1 MGNGYPVRIA
11 RAFVLA
17 IAIFAVV
24 ALPAA
29 AATPFHSD
37 NVQLVT
43 KLPDTAGAAS
53 ARFVGSNMYVSTWK
67 GLSIFDISK
76 PEDPQRTGFLPLPHF
91 ENEDVDAAGNLVIIS
106 NDPSEGM
113 GVIYVIDVS
122 NPTTPMIRSIFP
134 NGTIF
139 GSVEDANP
147 SYTGHIANCLQDCKY
162 LWLTGTEQG
171 VVVVDLRD
179 PDNPKFVNT
188 FEMPK
193 PKKYGDETDP
203 AKLSPGFTHD
213 VFVDRSGI
221 AWVTGR
227 DGTFGYDATDP
238 VHPKLLYR
246 SDENVTNSGL
256 SGPDGDG
263 AGPLDFL
270 HHNSIRTDI
279 QLAQPAIADGG
290 VLGVTETAPAKA
302 APKKKAKKKATCRRR
317 HGESQKR
324 AKKRC
329 AKARRRAAAKRRAK
343 ARRSVKAHTSTT
355 LGGLGDVVAITEED
369 YTRPT
374 CAGQGSLQTWQIKP
388 GETNSDGSTKLTMLD
403 QWTTE
408 LNELSNATGRSPATA
423 NCSAHWFDESK
434 GVIAQGWYD
443 QGVRFMDIT
452 NPRDIRQIGY
462 WVTAGTFWAAYY
474 APTDKSRQIVYGV
487 DSVTGIDVLKFDRT
501 AKPAQARS
509 VRAPIL
515 KQWVSP
521 EGGFNRFI
529 PSSKWGFACPL
540 ITRT

>member
-1 MGNGYPVRIA
+1 VNAPI
-11 RAFVLA
+11 RACALALVLA
-17 IAIFAVV
+17 VLGAAP
-24 ALPAA
+24 ALAA
-29 AATPFHSD
+29 PFHSD

-53 ARFVGSNMYVSTWK
+53 ARFVGEHMYVSTWK
-67 GLSIFDISK
+67 GLSIFDITK
-76 PEDPQRTGFLPLPHF
+76 ADDPQRVGFLPLPHF
-91 ENEDVDAAGNLVIIS
+91 ENEDVDAAGDIVIIS

-113 GVIYVIDVS
+113 GVVYVIDVS
-122 NPTTPMIRSIFP
+122 NPTVPTIRSIFP

-139 GSVEDANP
+139 GSNPADVNP
-147 SYTGHIANCLQDCKY
+147 SYTGHIANCLQQCKY

-179 PDNPKFVNT
+179 PDNPKTVNT

-203 AKLSPGFTHD
+203 EKLAPGFTHD
-213 VFVDRSGI
+213 VFVDRAGI

-227 DGTFGYDATDP
+227 DGTFGYDAADP
-238 VHPKLLYR
+238 VHPKLVYR

-279 QLAQPAIADGG
+279 QLAKPTLADDGG
-290 VLGVTETAPAKA
+290 VKGVVKQSPAK
-302 APKKKAKKKATCRRR
+302 KTAKKKKTSCKRR
-317 HGESQKR
+317 HGESRKR
-324 AKKRC
+324 AKARC
-329 AKARRRAAAKRRAK
+329 AKARRRAAAKRRAAARKRSRVK
-343 ARRSVKAHTSTT
+343 ARSATTS
-355 LGGLGDVVAITEED
+355 GGLGDVMAITEED

-388 GETNSDGSTKLTMLD
+388 GDNNSDGTTKLTMLD

-408 LNELSNATGRSPATA
+408 LNELSNQTGRSPATG
-423 NCSAHWFDESK
+423 NCSAHWFDESH
-434 GVIAQGWYD
+434 GILAQGWYD
-443 QGVRFMDIT
+443 QGVRFMDIS
-452 NPRDIRQIGY
+452 NPRDIRQVGY

-474 APTDKSRQIVYGV
+474 APTDPKRQVVYGL
-487 DSVTGIDVLKFDRT
+487 DTAGGIDVLRFDRT
-501 AKPAQARS
+501 AKPAQTKT

-515 KQWVSP
+515 SKWVSSGD
-521 EGGFNRFI
+521 GGFKKFL
-529 PSSKWGFACPL
+529 PSGKFGYACPL
-540 ITRT
+540 LVGP